1 MSEINSVCCLHLK
14 PKLTILTWGIAGI
27 LTWALGFT
35 WWHESISCPGEE
47 NWASSELRTTLQEE
61 VFCSNSAHHLCASW
75 QGVYRNRKSTWEA
88 STLPW
93 DYNSSD
99 GTRGKLVPDTR
110 GGGPQPSTT
119 LQCALGLIPGGQTH
133 ISLNQPDSTIPNHL
147 HHHLAGLHST
157 LHQTFPHSL
166 TQYSTASIFTIL
178 HYSAAE
184 LHRELT
190 SIKVL
195 ASGLSGHH
203 GHVRGHAG
211 RHLWVRGHAVLHGGA
226 WGQPGQMEGEEKS
239 KKEEEI
245 A

>member
-1 MSEINSVCCLHLK
+1 MLRGREFTV
-14 PKLTILTWGIAGI
+14 IANQ
-27 LTWALGFT
+27 LGRLLL
-35 WWHESISCPGEE
+35 CPGTTTHVMAQEE
-47 NWASSELRTTLQEE
+47 NWSRPPE
-61 VFCSNSAHHLCASW
+61 
-75 QGVYRNRKSTWEA
+75 
-88 STLPW
+88 
-93 DYNSSD
+93 
-99 GTRGKLVPDTR
+99 

-133 ISLNQPDSTIPNHL
+133 ISLNQPNSTIPNHL
-147 HHHLAGLHST
+147 HHHLARLHST

-178 HYSAAE
+178 RYSAAE

-195 ASGLSGHH
+195 VSALSGHH

-226 WGQPGQMEGEEKS
+226 
-239 KKEEEI
+239 
-245 A
+245 